1 MGAKDLKMSDKLSHK
16 ERTRTRILDES
27 AKAMREHGFDGIGVA
42 ALMKRAG
49 LTHGG
54 FYAHFESRDDLVAH
68 TIDRLFEDNR
78 ASLTR
83 HLDQPDLKAGLAA
96 YIDDYLS
103 EERITWRARGCA
115 LTSLMSEVIRLPPE
129 ARARFATGIEHFR
142 NRLRD
147 VLVEIG
153 HEKAEEEASSTLS
166 EMVGAAT
173 TARAMGEGEIA
184 SGFLRNS
191 RRQIKQRLGLN
202 AVGEQPGSQGERGHQ
217 AC

>member
-1 MGAKDLKMSDKLSHK
+1 MSEKLSHK
-16 ERTRTRILDES
+16 ERTRARILDES

-78 ASLTR
+78 TSLVR
-83 HLDQPDLKAGLAA
+83 HLEQPDLKAGLAA

-103 EERITWRARGCA
+103 EERINWRARGCA
-115 LTSLMSEVIRLPPE
+115 LTSLMSEVIRLPPA
-129 ARARFATGIEHFR
+129 ARTAFAAGIERFR

-147 VLVEIG
+147 VLVALG
-153 HEKAEEEASSTLS
+153 HERAEEEATSALS

-173 TARAMGEGEIA
+173 AARAFGEGEIA
-184 SGFLRNS
+184 SAFLQTS
-191 RRQIKQRLGLN
+191 RQQIKQRLGLS
-202 AVGEQPGSQGERGHQ
+202 GSG
-217 AC
+217 A

>member
-1 MGAKDLKMSDKLSHK
+1 MGEKDLNVSEKLSHK
-16 ERTRTRILDES
+16 ERTRARILDEA

-78 ASLTR
+78 SSLAR
-83 HLDQPDLKAGLAA
+83 HLDQPDLAAGLAA

-103 EERITWRARGCA
+103 EERITWRERGCA
-115 LTSLMSEVIRLPPE
+115 LTSLMSEATRLPPE
-129 ARARFATGIEHFR
+129 ARTAYAAGIERFR

-147 VLVEIG
+147 RLAALG
-153 HEKAEEEASSTLS
+153 HAQAEEEANSALA

-173 TARAMGEGEIA
+173 AARAFGEGEMA
-184 SGFLRNS
+184 SAFLLAS
-191 RRQIKQRLGLN
+191 RRQIKRRLGLEDV
-202 AVGEQPGSQGERGHQ
+202 APAS
-217 AC
+217 